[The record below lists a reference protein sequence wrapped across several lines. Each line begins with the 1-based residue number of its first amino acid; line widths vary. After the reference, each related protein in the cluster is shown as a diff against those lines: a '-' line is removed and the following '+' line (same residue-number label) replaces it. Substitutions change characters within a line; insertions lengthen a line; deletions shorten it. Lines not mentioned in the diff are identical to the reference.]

1 MAVSWWT
8 LGAGCPSAA
17 AGSTV
22 VALFVALDPSEVD
35 VDVHPAKAE
44 VAKAAQA
51 TRLNLI
57 RRIGPPAATTL
68 AGCDM
73 GSHAGA

>member
-57 RRIGPPAATTL
+57 RRIGSPRGDYSRRL
-68 AGCDM
+68 
-73 GSHAGA
+73 

>member
-1 MAVSWWT
+1 
-8 LGAGCPSAA
+8 
-17 AGSTV
+17 

-35 VDVHPAKAE
+35 VDAHPAKAE

-57 RRIGPPAATTL
+57 RRIGFPAVTTL
-68 AGCDM
+68 A
-73 GSHAGA
+73 AALN